1 MGLRPRNVVKNR
13 AATLTGQMV
22 GRTPR
27 SAADAP
33 VGLLA
38 PRKMPMSLCRLRD
51 EGVPRGPGGPPHHA
65 GGFSPLSQSLPH
77 GERRCC
83 GRKAACQGV
92 TQSPVETLGL
102 VEEGPVTIRASA

>member
-1 MGLRPRNVVKNR
+1 MGVPPAKLHEKLGAIGGP
-13 AATLTGQMV
+13 ASLV
-22 GRTPR
+22 GRTPW

-65 GGFSPLSQSLPH
+65 GGFSTLSQGVPKLVVSAKTVTHRAPF
-77 GERRCC
+77 RRS
-83 GRKAACQGV
+83 G
-92 TQSPVETLGL
+92 
-102 VEEGPVTIRASA
+102 SARRRRG